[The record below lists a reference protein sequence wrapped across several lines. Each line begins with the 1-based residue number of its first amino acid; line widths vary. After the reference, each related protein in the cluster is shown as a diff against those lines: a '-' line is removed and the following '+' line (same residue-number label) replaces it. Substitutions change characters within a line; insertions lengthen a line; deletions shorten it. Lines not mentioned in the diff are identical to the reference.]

1 MILTKQYNKTITLSE
16 IQNILQNLISEHSRN
31 PYETVQT
38 DHFYY
43 PSVSDGVATSLFF
56 DWDRGWYLVTH

>member
-1 MILTKQYNKTITLSE
+1 MILTKQYNKTITME
-16 IQNILQNLISEHSRN
+16 GIKNILQTLISEHSQN

-43 PSVSDGVATSLFF
+43 PSVSDGVPTSLFF
-56 DWDRGWYLVTH
+56 TWDRGWYLETH